1 MLQQVGLLSM
11 GVYNAAKTLLEYDY
25 EDAGDAGYTGV
36 VGGDTA
42 RKYGSDDLGTAPVA
56 ASYQTSSYQQP

>member
-1 MLQQVGLLSM
+1 M

-36 VGGDTA
+36 DGADTA